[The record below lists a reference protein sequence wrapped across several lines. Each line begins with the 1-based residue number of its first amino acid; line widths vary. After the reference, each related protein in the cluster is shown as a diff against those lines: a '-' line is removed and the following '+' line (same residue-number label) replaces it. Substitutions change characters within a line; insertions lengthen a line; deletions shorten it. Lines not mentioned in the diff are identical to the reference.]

1 MADDPVPWARAG
13 PQVMFGMD
21 RYGTCTL
28 SVGPGLA
35 ALGYANGELVGTSL
49 LELYRDDP
57 AILASIH
64 RALAGESFTATRDVD
79 GRILWV
85 YYQALV
91 DADGLF
97 TGSLAVTTDVTEQL
111 ADAGRAAAATVR
123 ADTLARL
130 AVTLGREV
138 VAPSDVLDVGVRIA
152 TGALAE
158 AGVAWLLTDGGRRVE
173 RSTAWHADDDVR
185 RRLQEGLGR
194 VPTGSGWTD
203 PERIGELTEPV
214 RFDRR
219 ATEISRHEQAEVSRV
234 VDGVGLGL
242 VHGLRMPL
250 RSRGRTIGAVD
261 FVRGREWGA
270 FGDDDVAF
278 ATDLAS
284 RFALAYDNAL
294 LLEEQREGL
303 RLLAKF
309 EALADASDDLIVIAD
324 DRGGVTYVNPRVRA
338 AGLEVHE
345 DDIWVSVAAYTDDG
359 TAREMRTAVGAGE
372 RWRGDVALRPG
383 ASDPELCLYVEAFP
397 LAVPGSG
404 ESVGVAW
411 IARDVTELRA
421 AEQRLLSAHA
431 ESGRFQALVE
441 ASVDFI
447 AIAGLDGKVE
457 YLNPAGRAMVGLAP
471 DTDVTDT
478 TIADYLTPEGLEQS
492 VAVEQ
497 PAVRAQG
504 SWEGESTLRHF
515 DGRPPIPVAIASFLM
530 HDLATG
536 EPIGLATVQRDVT
549 ERVAAAARVQRLAE
563 HRQALLMRLV
573 EAQEAERTQIA
584 ADVHDDPVQ
593 AIAAVDLRLGLLRR
607 RVEEQAPQLIDA
619 LEPVQQSVA
628 RANERLRELLFDLE
642 APDVERGLG
651 PALRRA
657 ADEIFHQ
664 DGVEVRIAADDEPP
678 VETSVR
684 TVAYRITRE
693 ALINVRKHARA
704 RHVLVRV
711 AGRNGGLG
719 VDVSDDGVGLGSRA
733 PRSAPGHHGVTGM
746 RDRASVAG
754 GEVRFSSRPEGG
766 TLVSLWLPAGTG
778 TSVRRR

>member
-1 MADDPVPWARAG
+1 MTEDPVPWSRAG

-21 RYGTCTL
+21 RHGVCTM

-35 ALGYANGELVGTSL
+35 ALGYADGQLVGTSL

-57 AILASIH
+57 AILASVH
-64 RALAGESFTATRDVD
+64 RALAGESFTATRELD

-91 DADGLF
+91 DPDGLF
-97 TGSLAVTTDVTEQL
+97 TGSLAVTTDVTDQL
-111 ADAGRAAAATVR
+111 ADAQRAAAAEVR

-130 AVTLGREV
+130 AGTLGREV
-138 VAPSDVLDVGVRIA
+138 VVPQDVLDVGVRIA
-152 TGALAE
+152 TSALAE
-158 AGVAWLLTDGGRRVE
+158 AGVAWLLTDAGRVE
-173 RSTAWHADDDVR
+173 RLTAWHADDDVR
-185 RRLQEGLGR
+185 RGLQRGLGR

-203 PERIGELTEPV
+203 PGRIGELTEPV

-219 ATEISRHEQAEVSRV
+219 ETRISEHEPAEVSRV
-234 VDGVGLGL
+234 VDGLGL

-261 FVRGREWGA
+261 FVRSREGGA
-270 FGDDDVAF
+270 FSDDDVAF
-278 ATDLAS
+278 ATEIGG

-294 LLEEQREGL
+294 LLQEQREGL
-303 RLLAKF
+303 RTLAKF
-309 EALADASDDLIVIAD
+309 ESLADASDDLIVIAD
-324 DRGGVTYVNPRVRA
+324 NRGCATYVNPRVRA
-338 AGLEVHE
+338 AGLELHE
-345 DDIWVSVAAYTDDG
+345 DDIWASVAAYSDADR
-359 TAREMRTAVGAGE
+359 AREMRAAVLAGE
-372 RWRGDVALRPG
+372 RWRGDVSLDTG
-383 ASDPELCLYVEAFP
+383 DPDRELCLYVDAFP

-404 ESVGVAW
+404 EPMGVAW
-411 IARDVTELRA
+411 IAQDVTQLRA
-421 AEQRLLSAHA
+421 AERRLRSANA
-431 ESGRFQALVE
+431 ELGLFQALVE

-447 AIAGLDGKVE
+447 AIARLDGKVS
-457 YLNPAGRAMVGLAP
+457 YLNPAGRTMVGLAP
-471 DTDVTDT
+471 DADVTDT
-478 TIADYLTPEGLEQS
+478 TIADYLTPDGLERS
-492 VAVEQ
+492 LAVEQ
-497 PAVRAQG
+497 PAVRDRG
-504 SWEGESTLRHF
+504 SWEGESTLQPR
-515 DGRPPIPVAIASFLM
+515 DGRPPIPVAIASFLI
-530 HDLATG
+530 HDLVTG

-549 ERVAAAARVQRLAE
+549 ERVAAAARVHRLAE

-607 RVEEQAPQLIDA
+607 RVEEQAPQLIGFLD
-619 LEPVQQSVA
+619 PVQQSVA

-657 ADEIFHQ
+657 ADEIFHH
-664 DGVEVRIAADDEPP
+664 DDVEVGIVADDEPP
-678 VETSVR
+678 VDTSVR
-684 TVAYRITRE
+684 TVAYRITLE

-704 RHVLVRV
+704 RRVLVRV
-711 AGRNGGLG
+711 GGRNGGLS
-719 VDVSDDGVGLGSRA
+719 VDVADDGIGLGAHA

-754 GEVRFSSRPEGG
+754 GEVRFSDRPEGG
-766 TLVSLWLPAGTG
+766 TLVSVWLPAGTG
-778 TSVRRR
+778 TSARRG